1 MAGQDA
7 RECAL
12 SRMADVDCRH
22 SRLVPDTLLSVVVLD
37 FSGKL
42 QKTTLAVSLEAFL
55 SETGQIERL
64 RPHTLR
70 AYRYELCTNQP

>member
-1 MAGQDA
+1 MPENVRCLAWPTSIAGIRDWCLIPCSA
-7 RECAL
+7 
-12 SRMADVDCRH
+12 
-22 SRLVPDTLLSVVVLD
+22 
-37 FSGKL
+37 L

>member
-42 QKTTLAVSLEAFL
+42 QKWLAGRGRRAAVHTTPA
-55 SETGQIERL
+55 T
-64 RPHTLR
+64 P
-70 AYRYELCTNQP
+70 YRRQ

>member
-1 MAGQDA
+1 MPENVRSLA
-7 RECAL
+7 
-12 SRMADVDCRH
+12 SPTSSCRH
-22 SRLVPDTLLSVVVLD
+22 SQLVPVTLTSAVVLD

-42 QKTTLAVSLEAFL
+42 RKTTLPVSLEAFL
-55 SETGQIERL
+55 SEIGQIERL